1 MPIDN
6 SFIYSLSEVKH
17 INHLRIVLKVLKDW
31 QLFSMFSN
39 CEFLLRYVA
48 FMGSNISGKGIDVDM

>member
-1 MPIDN
+1 M
-6 SFIYSLSEVKH
+6 SEVKH

-48 FMGSNISGKGIDVDM
+48 FMGSNISGKGIDVDT